1 MKKILIINPFGIG
14 DVLFTAPLIKAIKDN
29 FPNSFIGYWC
39 NEKMRSI
46 LEKNPD
52 INIIFAFSRGDF
64 KKIFAQAKFKAIGF
78 FLKLLKKIKKEKFDL
93 AFDLSLDRRYTFFL
107 RLLGILRVIGFDY
120 KNRGRL
126 LTDKIQID
134 YFRDKHVIEYHLEL
148 LKFINIKPTQVRPEP
163 PFLKNKKNN
172 AKDLLERVGLSDRD
186 LIIGIA
192 PGAGISWGKNASFK
206 HWSAIKYAQLSDRL
220 INELRAKVLLLG
232 DEQEEYIANT
242 ILKNMRN
249 NPAVLVGK
257 TSLEDLVYV
266 IGNLN
271 LLITNDGGPLHLGVA
286 SGIKTVSIFG
296 PVDERVYGPYPIT
309 DMHIVIKKDIKCRP
323 CYKNFRFSGCS
334 NNRRCLDD
342 ITVDE
347 VYSAVKELI

>member
-1 MKKILIINPFGIG
+1 MMKILIVNPFGIG
-14 DVLFTAPLIKAIKDN
+14 DVLFTAPLIKAIKN
-29 FPNSFIGYWC
+29 NSPNSFIGYWC
-39 NEKMRSI
+39 NEEMKVI

-64 KKIFAQAKFKAIGF
+64 KKIFGQAKFKAVGF
-78 FLKLLKKIKKEKFDL
+78 FLKLLNKIKKEKFDV
-93 AFDLSLDRRYTFFL
+93 AFDLSLDRRYAFFL
-107 RLLGILRVIGFDY
+107 RLLGIPRVIGFDY

-134 YFRDKHVIEYHLEL
+134 YFRDKHVIEYYLEL
-148 LKFINIKPTQVRPEP
+148 LKFIDIKPTQARLELSVLE
-163 PFLKNKKNN
+163 NKKNN

-186 LIIGIA
+186 LIIGIV

-206 HWSAIKYAQLSDRL
+206 HWPAIKYAQLSDKL
-220 INELRAKVLLLG
+220 INELKAKVLLLG
-232 DEQEEYIANT
+232 DEQEGCIANT

-257 TSLEDLVYV
+257 TSLEDLVCV

-271 LLITNDGGPLHLGVA
+271 LLVTNDGGPLHLGVA
-286 SGIKTVSIFG
+286 LGIKTVSLFG
-296 PVDERVYGPYPIT
+296 PVDERVYGPYPFS
-309 DMHIVIKKDIKCRP
+309 DMHIVIKRDIVCRP
-323 CYKNFRFSGCS
+323 CYKNFRFSNCS

-347 VYSAVKELI
+347 VYSAVKRLI